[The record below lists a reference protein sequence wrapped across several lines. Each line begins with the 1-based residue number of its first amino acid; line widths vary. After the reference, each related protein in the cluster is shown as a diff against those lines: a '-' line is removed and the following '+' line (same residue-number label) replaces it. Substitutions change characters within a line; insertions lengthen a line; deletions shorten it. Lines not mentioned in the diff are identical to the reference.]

1 MGDEKQQC
9 QEVSL
14 KMRNKITKRLGS
26 LFLSAALL
34 LPAAAGAFAVE
45 PQAQIGTTQYT
56 TLWEALE
63 KVQDGQTIEILRDI
77 SNEELTLFCSCEAS
91 FNITI
96 DLNDHTIYES
106 TTNSPGFSYIAGGGS
121 VAPKVTIRDGTIR
134 CTSKATVGSPYASGI
149 WVESMDRTCRPVLV
163 LDNMTI
169 SSTNDAGVNCIDA
182 QVNVMGAAIS
192 AYDDAIYAQDG
203 PVYIQ
208 AGNFYTPNDVS
219 KNGALVAKNKATI
232 SMTAQDGIIRPENWQ
247 QQKSTLV
254 RAIWFKDVRPYDW
267 FYDKVY
273 DMTRRG
279 LISGK
284 NSWTFGSLD
293 SITRAE
299 AVTLLAA
306 ASGQDVSKYSASA
319 MFYDVDPNSW
329 YNHYIGWAVS
339 NGIANGYGYGAFGP
353 NDTITREQLAVML
366 YSYQNKI
373 MKKDVVETV
382 TPSEMPD
389 ADQISDWAQTAMDA
403 MMREGIISGDLG
415 QDDVVRINPQAEATR
430 AQAACMLYQLLAL
443 A

>member
-1 MGDEKQQC
+1 MFEK
-9 QEVSL
+9 
-14 KMRNKITKRLGS
+14 RTKQLAA
-26 LFLSAALL
+26 FVLSAALV
-34 LPAAAGAFAVE
+34 LPATAGSFAAE

-63 KVQDGQTIEILRDI
+63 EVKDGQTIEILTDI
-77 SNEELTLFCSCEAS
+77 SNEELTLFCSCDAS
-91 FNITI
+91 FEITI

-149 WVESMDRTCRPVLV
+149 WIESMDRTCRPVLV

-169 SSTNDAGVNCIDA
+169 SSANDAGVNCIDA
-182 QVNVMGAAIS
+182 QLHVMGAAIS
-192 AYDDAIYAQDG
+192 AYDDAVYAHDA

-208 AGNFYTPNDVS
+208 AGNFHTSKDVS
-219 KNGALVAKNKATI
+219 NNGALVAAGNADI
-232 SMTAQDGIIRPENWQ
+232 SMTAEDGIIRPTDWKEK
-247 QQKSTLV
+247 KSTLV
-254 RAIWFKDVRPYDW
+254 RAIWFKDVRSYEW
-267 FYDKVY
+267 FYEKVY

-284 NSWTFGSLD
+284 NSWTFGPMD

-306 ASGQDVSKYSASA
+306 ASGQDVSGYSASD
-319 MFYDVDPNSW
+319 MFHDVEANSW
-329 YNHYIGWAVS
+329 YNHYIGWAVE
-339 NGIANGYGYGAFGP
+339 NGIASGYGDGAFGP

-366 YSYQNKI
+366 YSYQTKI
-373 MKKDVVETV
+373 MKLDVVDKV
-382 TPSEMPD
+382 TPQEMPD
-389 ADQISDWAQTAMDA
+389 ADQVSDWAKEAMDV

-415 QDDVVRINPQAEATR
+415 DNNVTWIKPQENATR
-430 AQAACMLYQLLAL
+430 AQAACMLYELLEL